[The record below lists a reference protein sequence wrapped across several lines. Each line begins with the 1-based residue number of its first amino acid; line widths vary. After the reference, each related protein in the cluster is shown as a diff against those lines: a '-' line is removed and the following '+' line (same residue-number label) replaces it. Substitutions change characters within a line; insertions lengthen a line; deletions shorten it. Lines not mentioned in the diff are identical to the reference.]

1 MSREIKQY
9 ILGPVNVCCYVVINN
24 DAKECFVIDPG
35 DAPDVFLKSF
45 EVAGIALKAILLTHG
60 HFDHI
65 GGVKALSEK
74 YGVPVYAL
82 EEERQLLRDENMNL
96 SCRMRSG
103 ISLTDITPLL
113 DGTEMSIAGFKIKV
127 IATPGHTSGGVCY
140 YVEEEAIIFTGD
152 TLFAECIGRT
162 DLPTGN
168 TSTLVRSIREKLLV
182 LPEDVIVYPGH
193 GSATTIEHE
202 KLYNTMV

>member
-9 ILGPVNVCCYVVINN
+9 ILGPVNASCYVVI
-24 DAKECFVIDPG
+24 DKETKECFAIDPG
-35 DAPDVFLKSF
+35 DAPDVFVNSF
-45 EVAGIALKAILLTHG
+45 EAEGLKIQAVLLTHG

-65 GGVKALSEK
+65 GGVSALVEK
-74 YGVPVYAL
+74 YKVPVYAM
-82 EEERQLLRDENMNL
+82 EDEVTLLGDMNLNL
-96 SCRMRSG
+96 SCRMREGFTVENVST
-103 ISLTDITPLL
+103 LK
-113 DGTEMSIAGFKIKV
+113 DGQGLKLAGFDIKV
-127 IATPGHTSGGVCY
+127 IATPGHTSGGTCFYIPDEGV
-140 YVEEEAIIFTGD
+140 IFTGD

-193 GSATTIEHE
+193 GSATSIKHE